1 MVMALMTCSLS
12 SRILLHGD
20 GVDDLLLE
28 TFVLRKLTAASLV
41 KKFHE
46 FSGNP
51 GLIYYCYLNVDDYDM
66 KEYI

>member
-1 MVMALMTCSLS
+1 
-12 SRILLHGD
+12 
-20 GVDDLLLE
+20 LLLE

-66 KEYI
+66 KEYM